1 MVKVFS
7 LCGLA
12 PLRALRETKILMCFL
27 PLRET
32 KNFVSLRLRLNQLPP
47 WVIEGD
53 VQTKNKKQTTN
64 NKQQTTNNKQQTTNL
79 LCTHISFIYSHLL
92 ICDIVKFICKK

>member
-12 PLRALRETKILMCFL
+12 PLLALRETKILMCFL

-47 WVIEGD
+47 WGIEGD
-53 VQTKNKKQTTN
+53 VQTKNKQ
-64 NKQQTTNNKQQTTNL
+64 QQTTNNKPSLYTYIIYLFTFINL
-79 LCTHISFIYSHLL
+79 
-92 ICDIVKFICKK
+92 

>member
-27 PLRET
+27 SLRET

-47 WVIEGD
+47 WVIEVD
-53 VQTKNKKQTTN
+53 VQTTN
-64 NKQQTTNNKQQTTNL
+64 NKQQTTKPQTTKHQTTN
-79 LCTHISFIYSHLL
+79 T
-92 ICDIVKFICKK
+92 KP